1 MFAKPQSLKVTNAD
15 MMMMRTMMIIIII
28 GQCWLDIR
36 KCIEPV
42 KKYHLSNFKVFS
54 ETAD

>member
-15 MMMMRTMMIIIII
+15 MMMMIMRTMMIIIII

-42 KKYHLSNFKVFS
+42 KKIPL
-54 ETAD
+54 EQL